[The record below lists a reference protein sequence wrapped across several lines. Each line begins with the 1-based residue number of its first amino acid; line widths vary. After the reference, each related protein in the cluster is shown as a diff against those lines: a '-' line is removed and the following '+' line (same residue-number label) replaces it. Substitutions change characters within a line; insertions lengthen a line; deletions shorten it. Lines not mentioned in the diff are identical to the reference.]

1 MKEQIIKDLKIKRY
15 TIGHLAADMN
25 VDYAHLIKVLNG
37 HRPMS
42 YRTAV
47 ALRDSLNRLT
57 SNTYHLTDFGY

>member
-1 MKEQIIKDLKIKRY
+1 MKEQIIKDLKTARY
-15 TIGHLAADMN
+15 NLGHLAKDMN
-25 VDYAHLIKVLNG
+25 VGYTHLTAVLNG